1 MNAGKIIKLT
11 DGTTI
16 EAKMNF
22 GTIFYLDQI
31 GGSKLGRRIDKLE
44 KIGKATDSDKMN
56 FAAKLIYAMVRS
68 NGRKVTFDEAL
79 QLVPPDPT
87 ELLEVVEGYQK
98 EVDKIKKRG
107 IESTDESIQL
117 EINWAEY
124 MVDARE
130 MGMTEDE
137 FFHSCPVFFANNTRY
152 SVRRKRGR

>member
-1 MNAGKIIKLT
+1 MPINTKKPAMKQTVGAQYMCFADATEGKEY
-11 DGTTI
+11 DGTYEADVEKTEVVKSVTI

-44 KIGKATDSDKMN
+44 KSGKATDSDKMN

-87 ELLEVVEGYQK
+87 ELLEVVEAYQK
-98 EVDKIKKRG
+98 EVDKIKKKE
-107 IESTDESIQL
+107 ESKAQMKAFSS
-117 EINWAEY
+117 
-124 MVDARE
+124 R
-130 MGMTEDE
+130 
-137 FFHSCPVFFANNTRY
+137 
-152 SVRRKRGR
+152 

>member
-31 GGSKLGRRIDKLE
+31 GGSKLGQRIDKLE
-44 KIGKATDSDKMN
+44 KRGKATDSDKMN

-87 ELLEVVEGYQK
+87 ELLEVVEAYQK
-98 EVDKIKKRG
+98 EVDKIKKKE
-107 IESTDESIQL
+107 ESKAQMKAFSS
-117 EINWAEY
+117 
-124 MVDARE
+124 R
-130 MGMTEDE
+130 
-137 FFHSCPVFFANNTRY
+137 
-152 SVRRKRGR
+152 

>member
-31 GGSKLGRRIDKLE
+31 GGSKLGRRI
-44 KIGKATDSDKMN
+44 
-56 FAAKLIYAMVRS
+56 
-68 NGRKVTFDEAL
+68 
-79 QLVPPDPT
+79 
-87 ELLEVVEGYQK
+87 
-98 EVDKIKKRG
+98 
-107 IESTDESIQL
+107 

-137 FFHSCPVFFANNTRY
+137 FFHSCPVFFCEQYEIFCEKKARK
-152 SVRRKRGR
+152 VRTLYGG

>member
-1 MNAGKIIKLT
+1 MNKGKMIRLT
-11 DGTTI
+11 DGTVI

-22 GTIFYLDQI
+22 GTTYYLDQI

-87 ELLEVVEGYQK
+87 ELLEVVEAYQK
-98 EVDKIKKRG
+98 EVDKIKKKE
-107 IESTDESIQL
+107 ESKAQMKAFSS
-117 EINWAEY
+117 
-124 MVDARE
+124 R
-130 MGMTEDE
+130 
-137 FFHSCPVFFANNTRY
+137 
-152 SVRRKRGR
+152 

>member
-87 ELLEVVEGYQK
+87 ELLGVVEAYQK
-98 EVDKIKKRG
+98 EVDKIKKK
-107 IESTDESIQL
+107 E
-117 EINWAEY
+117 EINQCQYIQSKRNQPQSPDNMFCFFFQNFICPYFYVKA
-124 MVDARE
+124 ARNVYIR
-130 MGMTEDE
+130 
-137 FFHSCPVFFANNTRY
+137 FP
-152 SVRRKRGR
+152 RGLTV

>member
-1 MNAGKIIKLT
+1 MKSKLIKLT
-11 DGTTI
+11 DGSKLEVKVNFYTLYLVKMNGI
-16 EAKMNF
+16 DKKLDGKMNF

-87 ELLEVVEGYQK
+87 ELLEVVEAYQK
-98 EVDKIKKRG
+98 EVDKIKKKE
-107 IESTDESIQL
+107 ESKAQMKAFSS
-117 EINWAEY
+117 
-124 MVDARE
+124 R
-130 MGMTEDE
+130 
-137 FFHSCPVFFANNTRY
+137 
-152 SVRRKRGR
+152 

>member
-22 GTIFYLDQI
+22 GTIFYLDQ
-31 GGSKLGRRIDKLE
+31 
-44 KIGKATDSDKMN
+44 IGKATDSDKMN

-87 ELLEVVEGYQK
+87 ELLEVVEAYQK
-98 EVDKIKKRG
+98 EVDKIKKKR
-107 IESTDESIQL
+107 
-117 EINWAEY
+117 N
-124 MVDARE
+124 
-130 MGMTEDE
+130 
-137 FFHSCPVFFANNTRY
+137 
-152 SVRRKRGR
+152 RKHR